1 VIPLPSHAGN
11 GAAESCCRCCC
22 RGDLTMMC
30 YRCQDMLAMVL
41 PSHAGDDAVE
51 ATWSQCDVDA
61 KSY

>member
-1 VIPLPSHAGN
+1 
-11 GAAESCCRCCC
+11 
-22 RGDLTMMC
+22 MMR

-51 ATWSQCDVDA
+51 VTWSRCDVDA

>member
-11 GAAESCCRCCC
+11 GAAESCCR
-22 RGDLTMMC
+22 GDLTMMR

-51 ATWSQCDVDA
+51 VTWSRCDVDA